1 MANDNSTVQL
11 QFIGAAGTV
20 TGSKTLLKTSKHK
33 ILIDCGLFQGNKRER
48 KLNKINR
55 LPFNP
60 AELDAIILTH
70 GHLDH
75 CGYLPVL
82 VKKGFTGPIYAT
94 SPSRDISEVIL
105 RDSAH
110 IQVEDAR
117 EANKKRS
124 ESQKP
129 LKPLYREKHVDK
141 TMPLFKAYPDN
152 EWVQVDGEA
161 RFRFQK
167 SGHIL
172 GSAIVELELEGRR
185 FVFSGDVGQREPL
198 ILDAPTPIA
207 EADYLVMESTYGDK
221 LHDNSVSPYQALED
235 VVNRTFG
242 KGGTLIIPSFA
253 VERAQEIIL
262 ILNNLMDE
270 KSIPAIPIYLDSPMG
285 TDITKIFQEH
295 RDWHNLSEAECD
307 SLTKNVHIVQRFEDT
322 LTVLDP
328 DGPKQ
333 KIVIAGSGMA
343 TGGRVLYYLKQL
355 VGDSK
360 NTVLLVG
367 HQATGTRGHQL
378 SSGVKE
384 IQIDDET
391 YQVQAEINQIG
402 SLSAHGDQGDLLWWL
417 GHLEKT
423 PKRIFL
429 NHGEKEATEALKKK
443 IEGIYDCTVT
453 VADMDAVYDL

>member
-1 MANDNSTVQL
+1 
-11 QFIGAAGTV
+11 
-20 TGSKTLLKTSKHK
+20 
-33 ILIDCGLFQGNKRER
+33 LFQGNKRER
-48 KLNKINR
+48 KLNKINK

-75 CGYLPVL
+75 FGYLPVL

-94 SPSRDISEVIL
+94 SPSRDISEIIL
-105 RDSAH
+105 RDSAR
-110 IQVEDAR
+110 IQVEGAR

-124 ESQKP
+124 ESKKP
-129 LKPLYREKHVDK
+129 LKPLYREKHVDQ
-141 TMPLFKAYPDN
+141 TMPLFKTYPDN
-152 EWVQVDGEA
+152 AWVKVDEEV

-172 GSAIVELELEGRR
+172 GSATVELELEGRR

-198 ILDAPTPIA
+198 ILDALTPIT
-207 EADYLVMESTYGDK
+207 ETDYLVMESTYGDK
-221 LHDNSVSPYQALED
+221 LHDKSMSPYQALED
-235 VVNRTFG
+235 VVNRIFE
-242 KGGTLIIPSFA
+242 KGGSLIIPSFA

-270 KSIPAIPIYLDSPMG
+270 KSIPAIPIYLDSPLE

-295 RDWHNLSEAECD
+295 RNWHNLSEAECD
-307 SLTKNVHIVQRFEDT
+307 GLTKNVHIAQRFEET
-322 LTVLDP
+322 LTVLDI

-333 KIVIAGSGMA
+333 KVVIAGSGMA

-367 HQATGTRGHQL
+367 HQATGTHGHQM
-378 SSGVKE
+378 SNGAKE
-384 IQIDDET
+384 IEIDDET
-391 YQVQAEINQIG
+391 YQVQAEISQIG

-423 PKRIFL
+423 PKQIFL

-443 IEGIYDCTVT
+443 IEGIYDCIVT
-453 VADMDAVYDL
+453 VAEMDAVYDL